1 MKLLVTGGAGLLGRE
16 LVRQADCEV
25 VATYNSLPL
34 PGGVKLDIRDL
45 AAVEKAI
52 GEIRP
57 DLIIHTA
64 YRHSD
69 WTATADGAANVALA
83 ARGVRLVHVS
93 SDAVFSGQGSPYDE
107 DAVPDPITP
116 YGAAKAAAE
125 TAVRAIDP
133 QAVVARTSL
142 IVGGESSLDAFV
154 HGLVAGE
161 PGALFADNI
170 RCPIHVTDLAAA
182 LLELAATSH
191 AGIAHLVGSEAL
203 SRYELGQLIAK
214 RDGLD
219 PSRIPVGSGPSDI
232 RLSNVNTQRLLK
244 TTLRGAREFL
254 SR

>member
-25 VATYNSLPL
+25 VATYNSMPI
-34 PGGVKLDIRDL
+34 PGGVKLDIRDR

-64 YRHSD
+64 YRQSD

-93 SDAVFSGQGSPYDE
+93 SDAVFSGNGSPYDE

-125 TAVRAIDP
+125 TAVRAIYP
-133 QAVVARTSL
+133 QAVVARTTR
-142 IVGGESSLDAFV
+142 VGR
-154 HGLVAGE
+154 HVACRHRP
-161 PGALFADNI
+161 PGRFGGAQPPRTRPVDRQTRRSRPEQDPCRL
-170 RCPIHVTDLAAA
+170 RTVGYSPQQRQHPAASQDHSPRSPRVPQQVA
-182 LLELAATSH
+182 PGWGGPRWRRS
-191 AGIAHLVGSEAL
+191 GRKGVGRPRRRL
-203 SRYELGQLIAK
+203 RPRRHSRG
-214 RDGLD
+214 
-219 PSRIPVGSGPSDI
+219 
-232 RLSNVNTQRLLK
+232 
-244 TTLRGAREFL
+244 
-254 SR
+254 